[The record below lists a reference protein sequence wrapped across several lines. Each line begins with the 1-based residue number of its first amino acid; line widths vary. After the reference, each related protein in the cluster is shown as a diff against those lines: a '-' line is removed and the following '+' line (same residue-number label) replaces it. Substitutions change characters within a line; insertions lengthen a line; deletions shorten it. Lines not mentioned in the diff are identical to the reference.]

1 MTGRED
7 LFRTGMNFLKGAMWY
22 EFNTPHQEIVEVLY
36 GKNQHD
42 RYYEEKMDK
51 LHKRGLLFLYG
62 ELDGNRRK
70 RLVEAIYD
78 RYGKDFD

>member
-7 LFRTGMNFLKGAMWY
+7 LLQTGMDFLKGAMWY

-36 GKNQHD
+36 GKDQHD
-42 RYYEEKMDK
+42 RYYEEKLDK

-62 ELDGNRRK
+62 ELDGNRRL
-70 RLVEAIYD
+70 RLVKAIFD